1 MEHPRNRTKRG
12 VELLAA
18 VCLIAFTASAARAQ
32 STYTT
37 TTVTT
42 SNEAPQTYVFA
53 TVVPQEANFGPEYSP
68 EARLDIYGFAM
79 LDTGY
84 EANAADPNWF
94 DVARPTKLPSFEGQ
108 YGKNGNWFAGV
119 RQSRLGFK
127 GFLPTSAGLVK
138 TIFEFEMFGTGVD
151 AGQTTFRLRHA
162 WGELGQFGA
171 GQTWSPYMDP
181 DVWPN
186 SIEYWGPPGM
196 VFFRNVQIRW
206 TPYQDGGS
214 NMQIALE
221 RPGASGDAG
230 LASDRVALQG
240 VKPRFPLPDLSA
252 HYRMAGAWG
261 HVQLAGIV
269 RDIHWDDNNK
279 DAVDLSGHVTG
290 WGLNASSNINIG
302 KNVLH
307 MQLKYGQGDENYMN
321 DAPADVGAERS
332 GNPLKP
338 NGKALADLG
347 LLAFFDANWSQT
359 WTSTFGYSLI
369 KIDNS
374 DLQDPSAFKKGQY
387 ALANLLYHPA
397 PNVLIGPELQWIKR
411 DNFSDG
417 FSSRDFKVQFS
428 AKYAFDFSIGKKG

>member
-1 MEHPRNRTKRG
+1 MNQRNTRTRRSTAWLPAG
-12 VELLAA
+12 
-18 VCLIAFTASAARAQ
+18 CLIALMATAAQAQ

-37 TTVTT
+37 TTTTT
-42 SNEAPQTYVFA
+42 SDEAPQVFVFA
-53 TVVPQEANFGPEYSP
+53 QAVPQEANFGPEYSP
-68 EARLDIYGFAM
+68 TARLDIYGFAM

-94 DVARPTKLPSFEGQ
+94 DVARATKLPSFEGEF
-108 YGKNGNWFAGV
+108 GKNGNWFAGV

-138 TIFEFEMFGTGVD
+138 TIFEFEMFGVGAD

-186 SIEYWGPPGM
+186 SIEYWGPTGM
-196 VFFRNVQIRW
+196 VFFRNVQLRW

-214 NMQIALE
+214 NLQIALE

-230 LASDRVALQG
+230 LASDRVQLQG
-240 VKPRFPLPDLSA
+240 VKGRFPLPDLSA
-252 HYRMAGAWG
+252 HYRFGDKWG
-261 HVQLAGIV
+261 HVQIAGIV
-269 RDIHWDDNNK
+269 RDIKWDDNVP

-290 WGLNASSNINIG
+290 WGLNLSSNVNLG
-302 KNVLH
+302 KNIIHL
-307 MQLKYGQGDENYMN
+307 QLKYGQGDENYMN

-338 NGKALADLG
+338 RGKALADLG
-347 LLAFFDANWSQT
+347 LLAFFDANWSDT
-359 WTSTFGYSLI
+359 WTSTFGYSYL

-374 DLQDPSAFKKGQY
+374 NLQDPSAFKKGQY
-387 ALANLLYHPA
+387 ALANILYHPA
-397 PNVLIGPELQWIKR
+397 PNVLLGPELQWIKR

-428 AKYAFDFSIGKKG
+428 AKYSFDFSIGKKS